1 MNYVKNLGGMNKSV
15 MNMGKV
21 IVSSGKRKTAI
32 ARATIKEGKGRIR
45 INGVPLEVLPNE
57 LKRIKISEIFIIAGE
72 EVRESIDIRV
82 NVRGGGFMGQAEA
95 IRTAIA
101 RGLIEYFDDLTMKE
115 KFIVYD
121 KTIVSGDPRRT
132 EPKHFGGRSS
142 RSRFQKSY
150 R

>member
-1 MNYVKNLGGMNKSV
+1 
-15 MNMGKV
+15 MGKV

-32 ARATIKEGKGRIR
+32 ARVTIKKGKGRVR
-45 INGVPLEVLPNE
+45 VNGVPLEILPNE
-57 LKRIKISEIFIIAGE
+57 LSRVKVNEVFSLAGE
-72 EVRESIDIRV
+72 EMRNKIDIKANVRE
-82 NVRGGGFMGQAEA
+82 GGVIGQAEA

-101 RGLIEYFDDLTMKE
+101 RGLIEYFEDMSLKE
-115 KFIVYD
+115 KFVIYD

>member
-1 MNYVKNLGGMNKSV
+1 MA
-15 MNMGKV
+15 KV

-32 ARATIKEGKGRIR
+32 ARATIKKGKGRIR

-57 LKRIKISEIFIIAGE
+57 LSRVKINEIFILSGE
-72 EVRESIDIRV
+72 NIRDSLDVKVRV
-82 NVRGGGFMGQAEA
+82 HGGGFMGQAEA

-101 RGLIEYFDDLTMKE
+101 RGLIEYLEDLSLKE
-115 KFIVYD
+115 KFVAYD

-132 EPKHFGGRSS
+132 ESKHFGGKSA

>member
-1 MNYVKNLGGMNKSV
+1 
-15 MNMGKV
+15 MGKV

-45 INGVPLEVLPNE
+45 VNGVPLEVLPNE

-72 EVRESIDIRV
+72 EVRESIDIKV

>member
-1 MNYVKNLGGMNKSV
+1 
-15 MNMGKV
+15 MGKV

-45 INGVPLEVLPNE
+45 INGVPLEILSNE
-57 LKRIKISEIFIIAGE
+57 LSRVKINEVFILAGADRREALDIK
-72 EVRESIDIRV
+72 VK
-82 NVRGGGFMGQAEA
+82 VRGGGFMGQAEA

-101 RGLIEYFDDLTMKE
+101 RGLIEYFEDTSLKE
-115 KFIVYD
+115 KFVIYD

>member
-1 MNYVKNLGGMNKSV
+1 
-15 MNMGKV
+15 MGKV

-32 ARATIKEGKGRIR
+32 ARATIKEGKGRVR

-57 LKRIKISEIFIIAGE
+57 LKRVKINEVFVLAGSEKRDS
-72 EVRESIDIRV
+72 VDV
-82 NVRGGGFMGQAEA
+82 KVKVKGGGFMGQAEA
-95 IRTAIA
+95 VRTAIA
-101 RGLIEYFDDLTMKE
+101 RGLIEFFDDMGLKE
-115 KFIVYD
+115 VFVAYD

-132 EPKHFGGRSS
+132 ESKHFGGKSS

>member
-1 MNYVKNLGGMNKSV
+1 MA
-15 MNMGKV
+15 KV

-32 ARATIKEGKGRIR
+32 ARVTIKEGKGRIR
-45 INGVPLEVLPNE
+45 INGVPLEILPNE
-57 LKRIKISEIFIIAGE
+57 LSRIKISEIFILAGE
-72 EVRESIDIRV
+72 DFRNSIDIKV
-82 NVRGGGFMGQAEA
+82 KVGGGGFMGQAEA

-101 RGLIEYFDDLTMKE
+101 RGLIEYFEDLSLKE
-115 KFIVYD
+115 KFVLYD

-132 EPKHFGGRSS
+132 EPKQFGGKSA

>member
-1 MNYVKNLGGMNKSV
+1 
-15 MNMGKV
+15 MGKV

-32 ARATIKEGKGRIR
+32 ARVTIKKGKGRVR
-45 INGVPLEVLPNE
+45 VNGVPLEILPNE
-57 LKRIKISEIFIIAGE
+57 LSRVKVNEVFSLAGE
-72 EVRESIDIRV
+72 DMRNKVDIKA
-82 NVRGGGFMGQAEA
+82 NVRGGGVIGQAEA

-101 RGLIEYFDDLTMKE
+101 RGLIEYFEDMSLKE
-115 KFIVYD
+115 KFVIYD

>member
-1 MNYVKNLGGMNKSV
+1 
-15 MNMGKV
+15 MGKV

-32 ARATIKEGKGRIR
+32 ARATIKQGKGKVR

-57 LKRIKISEIFIIAGE
+57 LKRVKINEVFVLAGSEKRDS
-72 EVRESIDIRV
+72 VDV
-82 NVRGGGFMGQAEA
+82 KVKVKGGGFMGQAEA
-95 IRTAIA
+95 VRTAIA
-101 RGLIEYFDDLTMKE
+101 RGLIEFFDDMGLKE
-115 KFIVYD
+115 VFIAYD

-132 EPKHFGGRSS
+132 EPKHFGGKSS

>member
-1 MNYVKNLGGMNKSV
+1 

-57 LKRIKISEIFIIAGE
+57 LSRIKIGEIFIIAGE
-72 EVRESIDIRV
+72 EVRESIDIKV

-101 RGLIEYFDDLTMKE
+101 RGLIEYYDDLTMKE

>member
-1 MNYVKNLGGMNKSV
+1 MA
-15 MNMGKV
+15 KV

-32 ARATIKEGKGRIR
+32 ARVTLKKGKGRIR

-57 LKRIKISEIFIIAGE
+57 LSRVKISEVFIIAGE
-72 EVRESIDIRV
+72 DKRDKIDIKV

-101 RGLIEYFDDLTMKE
+101 RGLIEYYDDLTLKE

>member
-1 MNYVKNLGGMNKSV
+1 
-15 MNMGKV
+15 MGKV

-45 INGVPLEVLPNE
+45 INGVPLETLSNE
-57 LKRIKISEIFIIAGE
+57 LSRVKISEVFILAGTDKR
-72 EVRESIDIRV
+72 EVLDIKV
-82 NVRGGGFMGQAEA
+82 KVRGGGFMGQAEA

-101 RGLIEYFDDLTMKE
+101 RGLIEYFEDTSLKE
-115 KFIVYD
+115 KFVDYD
-121 KTIVSGDPRRT
+121 KTMVSGDPRRT

>member
-1 MNYVKNLGGMNKSV
+1 

-57 LKRIKISEIFIIAGE
+57 LSRIKIGEIFIIAGE
-72 EVRESIDIRV
+72 EVRESIDIKV

-101 RGLIEYFDDLTMKE
+101 RGLIEYYDDLTMKE
-115 KFIVYD
+115 KFTVYD

>member
-1 MNYVKNLGGMNKSV
+1 
-15 MNMGKV
+15 MGKV

-32 ARATIKEGKGRIR
+32 ARATIKEGKGRVR

-57 LKRIKISEIFIIAGE
+57 LKRVKINEVFVLAGGE
-72 EVRESIDIRV
+72 RRDSVDV
-82 NVRGGGFMGQAEA
+82 KVKVKGGGFMGQAEA
-95 IRTAIA
+95 VRTAIA
-101 RGLIEYFDDLTMKE
+101 RGLIEFFDDMVLKE
-115 KFIVYD
+115 VFVAYD

-132 EPKHFGGRSS
+132 EPKHFGGKSS

>member
-1 MNYVKNLGGMNKSV
+1 LARLKVKNV
-15 MNMGKV
+15 GKV

-32 ARATIKEGKGRIR
+32 ARVTIKKGKGRVR
-45 INGVPLEVLPNE
+45 VNGVPLEILPNE
-57 LKRIKISEIFIIAGE
+57 LSRVKVNEVFSLAGE
-72 EVRESIDIRV
+72 EMRNKIDIKA
-82 NVRGGGFMGQAEA
+82 NVRGGGVIGQAEA

-101 RGLIEYFDDLTMKE
+101 RGLIEYFEDMSLKE
-115 KFIVYD
+115 KFVVYD

>member
-1 MNYVKNLGGMNKSV
+1 
-15 MNMGKV
+15 MGKV

-57 LKRIKISEIFIIAGE
+57 LSRIKIGEIFIIAGE
-72 EVRESIDIRV
+72 EVRESIDIKV

-101 RGLIEYFDDLTMKE
+101 RGLIEYYDDLTMKE

>member
-1 MNYVKNLGGMNKSV
+1 MQGIWLARLKVKDV
-15 MNMGKV
+15 GKV

-32 ARATIKEGKGRIR
+32 ARVTIKKGKGRVR
-45 INGVPLEVLPNE
+45 VNGVPLEILPNE
-57 LKRIKISEIFIIAGE
+57 LSRVKVSEVFSLAGE
-72 EVRESIDIRV
+72 DMRNKVDIKA
-82 NVRGGGFMGQAEA
+82 NVRGGGIIGQAEA

-101 RGLIEYFDDLTMKE
+101 RGLIEYFEDMSLKE
-115 KFIVYD
+115 KFVIYD
-121 KTIVSGDPRRT
+121 KTIISGDPRRT

>member
-1 MNYVKNLGGMNKSV
+1 MA
-15 MNMGKV
+15 KV

-45 INGVPLEVLPNE
+45 INGVPLEILPNE
-57 LKRIKISEIFIIAGE
+57 LSREKITEVFILAGEDFRNSVDIKIK
-72 EVRESIDIRV
+72 V
-82 NVRGGGFMGQAEA
+82 NGGGFMGQAEA
-95 IRTAIA
+95 VRTAIA
-101 RGLIEYFDDLTMKE
+101 RGLIEYFEDLGLKE
-115 KFIVYD
+115 KFVLYD

-132 EPKHFGGRSS
+132 ESKHFGGKSA

>member
-1 MNYVKNLGGMNKSV
+1 MQGIWMARILGDEMA
-15 MNMGKV
+15 KV

-32 ARATIKEGKGRIR
+32 ARATIKQGKGRIR
-45 INGVPLEVLPNE
+45 VNGVPLEVLPNE
-57 LKRIKISEIFIIAGE
+57 LSRIKISEVFIIIGE

-82 NVRGGGFMGQAEA
+82 NVRGGGYMGQAEA

-101 RGLIEYFDDLTMKE
+101 RGLIEYFDDMTMKE
-115 KFIVYD
+115 KFTVYD

>member
-1 MNYVKNLGGMNKSV
+1 
-15 MNMGKV
+15 MGKV

-57 LKRIKISEIFIIAGE
+57 LSRIKIGEIFIIAGE
-72 EVRESIDIRV
+72 EVRESIDIKV

-101 RGLIEYFDDLTMKE
+101 RGLIEYYEDLAMKE
-115 KFIVYD
+115 KFTVYD

>member
-1 MNYVKNLGGMNKSV
+1 
-15 MNMGKV
+15 MGKV

-45 INGVPLEVLPNE
+45 INGVPLEILPNE
-57 LKRIKISEIFIIAGE
+57 LSRVKINEIFILAGADR
-72 EVRESIDIRV
+72 REALDIKV
-82 NVRGGGFMGQAEA
+82 KVRGGGFMGQAEA

-101 RGLIEYFDDLTMKE
+101 RGLIEYFEDTSLKE
-115 KFIVYD
+115 KFVIYD

>member
-1 MNYVKNLGGMNKSV
+1 VA
-15 MNMGKV
+15 KV
-21 IVSSGKRKTAI
+21 IVTSGKRKTAI

-57 LKRIKISEIFIIAGE
+57 LQRVKIEEIFYLSGQNLKDK
-72 EVRESIDIRV
+72 VDIKV
-82 NVRGGGFMGQAEA
+82 NVRGGGYMGQAEA
-95 IRTAIA
+95 VRTAIA
-101 RGLIEYFDDLTMKE
+101 RGLINYFEDDGIKE
-115 KFIVYD
+115 RLIIYD

-132 EPKHFGGRSS
+132 EPKHFGGPSA

>member
-1 MNYVKNLGGMNKSV
+1 MA
-15 MNMGKV
+15 KV

-32 ARATIKEGKGRIR
+32 ARATIKDGKGRIR
-45 INGVPLEVLPNE
+45 INGVPLEVLSNE
-57 LKRIKISEIFIIAGE
+57 LSRVKINEIFIIAGTDM
-72 EVRESIDIRV
+72 RESLDIKV
-82 NVRGGGFMGQAEA
+82 KVKGGGFMGQAEA

-101 RGLIEYFDDLTMKE
+101 RGLVEYFDDLSLKE
-115 KFIVYD
+115 KFVAYD
-121 KTIVSGDPRRT
+121 KTIISGDPRRT

>member
-1 MNYVKNLGGMNKSV
+1 MQGIWLARLKVKNV
-15 MNMGKV
+15 GKV

-32 ARATIKEGKGRIR
+32 ARVTIKKGKGRVR
-45 INGVPLEVLPNE
+45 VNGVPLEILPNE
-57 LKRIKISEIFIIAGE
+57 LSRVKVNEVFSLAGE
-72 EVRESIDIRV
+72 EMRNKIDIKA
-82 NVRGGGFMGQAEA
+82 NVRGGGVIGQAEA

-101 RGLIEYFDDLTMKE
+101 RGLIEYFEDMSLKE
-115 KFIVYD
+115 KFVVYD

>member
-1 MNYVKNLGGMNKSV
+1 MARILGDEMA
-15 MNMGKV
+15 KV

-32 ARATIKEGKGRIR
+32 ARATIKQGKGRIR
-45 INGVPLEVLPNE
+45 VNGVPLEVLPNE
-57 LKRIKISEIFIIAGE
+57 LSRIKISEVFIIIGE

-82 NVRGGGFMGQAEA
+82 NVRGGGYMGQAEA

-101 RGLIEYFDDLTMKE
+101 RVLIEYFDDMTMKE
-115 KFIVYD
+115 KFTVYD

>member
-1 MNYVKNLGGMNKSV
+1 MQRIWLARLKVKNV
-15 MNMGKV
+15 GKV

-32 ARATIKEGKGRIR
+32 ARVTIKKGKGRVR
-45 INGVPLEVLPNE
+45 VNGVPLEILPNE
-57 LKRIKISEIFIIAGE
+57 LSRVKVNEVFSLAGE
-72 EVRESIDIRV
+72 EMRNKIDIKA
-82 NVRGGGFMGQAEA
+82 NVRGGGVIGQAEA

-101 RGLIEYFDDLTMKE
+101 RGLIEYFEDMSLKE
-115 KFIVYD
+115 KFVVYD

>member
-1 MNYVKNLGGMNKSV
+1 
-15 MNMGKV
+15 MGKV

-45 INGVPLEVLPNE
+45 VNGVPLEVLPNE

-72 EVRESIDIRV
+72 EVRESIDIKV

-101 RGLIEYFDDLTMKE
+101 RGLIEYFDDLAMKE
-115 KFIVYD
+115 KFTVYD